1 MENENTNVQ
10 TEIDEPKN
18 FSEQRNNRK
27 PVFML
32 FVLTMLSGFVGGL
45 FAPRAEQYL
54 GQVFPTLTPPKESQ
68 PLSPEQVRVVAEDN
82 VVADLVEKQSPGVVS
97 IVVSKDVPKVRN
109 FFGSPFGMPFFSPF
123 DTPAPSTETEKQKVG
138 SGSGFFVSTDGLI
151 VTNKHVVSDEK
162 AEYTVISGDG
172 TEYPAQVL
180 ARDPSNDIALLK
192 IEKSEGKDFPA
203 LTLGDSDRVR
213 VGETIIAIGNPLG
226 EFENSVS
233 RGIISGL
240 KRNLDAGSGQGD
252 SERLSDI
259 IQIDAAINPG
269 NSGGPLFNLSGEVV
283 GVNVAMARGAE
294 NIGFSLPIN
303 QVKRIVEQVRTTG
316 KQSFPYLGVRS
327 LTLNA
332 ELKKKTGLPF
342 DYGALVLR
350 GDTMTDFA
358 VVPGSPADKAGIM
371 ENDIILEINGKKID
385 EEHSLISYMSQFSVG
400 DEVTI
405 TLWHKGETKEVKV
418 RLEERQP

>member
-1 MENENTNVQ
+1 
-10 TEIDEPKN
+10 
-18 FSEQRNNRK
+18 
-27 PVFML
+27 
-32 FVLTMLSGFVGGL
+32 
-45 FAPRAEQYL
+45 
-54 GQVFPTLTPPKESQ
+54 
-68 PLSPEQVRVVAEDN
+68 
-82 VVADLVEKQSPGVVS
+82 
-97 IVVSKDVPKVRN
+97 
-109 FFGSPFGMPFFSPF
+109 
-123 DTPAPSTETEKQKVG
+123 
-138 SGSGFFVSTDGLI
+138 
-151 VTNKHVVSDEK
+151 
-162 AEYTVISGDG
+162 
-172 TEYPAQVL
+172 
-180 ARDPSNDIALLK
+180 
-192 IEKSEGKDFPA
+192 
-203 LTLGDSDRVR
+203 
-213 VGETIIAIGNPLG
+213 
-226 EFENSVS
+226 
-233 RGIISGL
+233 
-240 KRNLDAGSGQGD
+240 
-252 SERLSDI
+252 
-259 IQIDAAINPG
+259 
-269 NSGGPLFNLSGEVV
+269 
-283 GVNVAMARGAE
+283 MARGAE

-400 DEVTI
+400 DEVTV